1 MAISTK
7 STPFPYVRDELSTKF
22 ESVVL
27 SALEDNK
34 RFVKLKE
41 FKKVVDSYKEA
52 EKNPDLIYTNIA
64 NKMSKELLSHIEP
77 YYKDSIVKDI
87 GIKTQFKEGAALLNC
102 DAEFTPIP
110 AYVEVVKKMHG
121 DDIYSIKFN
130 FEIRTKT
137 CMNNVQISSN
147 KNGRFI
153 EIGDMGIDIEIIL
166 LQIIIHYFRTSES
179 NVSFKGPLTLINK
192 SFKIQNLS
200 LPISRFQQPAQ
211 PQHAVLDATSN
222 NDNNPTTT
230 SIADELAKLAKL
242 KEQGVITESEFLQMK
257 QDLIRRK

>member
-7 STPFPYVRDELSTKF
+7 STPFPYVKDELSTKF
-22 ESVVL
+22 ESVIL

-34 RFVKLKE
+34 RFIKLKE

-64 NKMSKELLSHIEP
+64 NKMSKELLSYIEP
-77 YYKDSIVKDI
+77 YYKDSLVKDI
-87 GIKTQFKEGAALLNC
+87 GIKTQFREGTALLNC

-110 AYVEVVKKMHG
+110 AYIEVVKKMHG
-121 DDIYSIKFN
+121 DEVYSIKFN
-130 FEIRTKT
+130 FEMRTKT
-137 CMNNVQISSN
+137 CMNKVRISSN
-147 KNGRFI
+147 QNGRFI
-153 EIGDMGIDIEIIL
+153 EIGDMGIDIKVIL

-192 SFKIQNLS
+192 SLKIQNLS
-200 LPISRFQQPAQ
+200 LPISQFQQPLQ
-211 PQHAVLDATSN
+211 SQHTDVHATSN
-222 NDNNPTTT
+222 NDNPTI
-230 SIADELAKLAKL
+230 SIADELVKLAKL